1 MSMGFLRRLFG
12 GAESLEQGMTLNVN
26 YFTRTRDD
34 ASVEVVGEAYRQD
47 LIGMARSPGASDLPQ
62 GMPPPPTGYYKAA
75 LVPEPTNEH
84 DPDAIRALLWAGR
97 TWALAGY
104 LARTDA
110 AAYQPVF
117 RWLAAHGT
125 SSAPAIVCDAAI
137 KSERGGA
144 GVVLHLGTP
153 GECIVELVTD
163 DLPQRPHAWIGN
175 RIVFTGD
182 SANTIYGASLDR
194 PAQLMLARWA
204 GCDVLPRL
212 TRKTDL
218 LVVADSYN
226 PTANLQNAKDYG
238 VPIIEEPAFLAAIG
252 IPPELVSRGSTRW
265 ASGASTRR

>member
-1 MSMGFLRRLFG
+1 
-12 GAESLEQGMTLNVN
+12 MTLNVN

-47 LIGMARSPGASDLPQ
+47 LIALARSPAASDLPQ
-62 GMPPPPTGYYKAA
+62 GMPSPPIGYYKAA
-75 LVPEPTNEH
+75 LVPEPTNAH
-84 DPDAIRALLWAGR
+84 DPNAIRVLLWAGR

-104 LARTDA
+104 LSRTDA

-163 DLPQRPHAWIGN
+163 DLPQRSHDWIGK
-175 RIVFTGD
+175 RIAFSGD
-182 SANTIYGASLDR
+182 SATTIHGATLDR
-194 PAQLMLARWA
+194 PAQVMLARWA
-204 GCDVLPRL
+204 GCDILPRL
-212 TRKTDL
+212 TQKTDL
-218 LVVADSYN
+218 LVVADSHN

-238 VPIIEEPAFLAAIG
+238 VPIVDEPAFIGAIG
-252 IPPELVSRGSTRW
+252 IPMELIGRGSTRW
-265 ASGASTRR
+265 ASGANSRR